1 MGCPRT
7 PACHVH
13 TATDCTHRKLTMRI
27 LVVEDEPNV
36 LAFVEQGLKEEGYVV
51 DTATDGEL
59 ALDFAQTYPYDIII
73 LDVLLPKIDGRQ
85 VAQTLRGR
93 GLSTPIIMLTALDDI
108 DDKIAG
114 LDSGANDYLPKPFVF
129 RELLARI
136 RAQTRNYQQPAAANQ
151 LQLGD
156 LTLDRLTRRVERNGQ
171 EITLTAKEFSLLEFF
186 LRHPDQVLSR
196 TQLGEHVWG
205 QDFYNQSNVVDV
217 YVGYLRRKIDDG
229 HPVPLLQTVRGAGYK
244 ISNRE

>member
-1 MGCPRT
+1 
-7 PACHVH
+7 
-13 TATDCTHRKLTMRI
+13 MRI

-36 LAFVEQGLKEEGYVV
+36 LAFVEQGLKEEGYAV
-51 DTATDGEL
+51 DVATDGEL
-59 ALDFAQTYPYDIII
+59 ALDFAQTYPYDLII
-73 LDVLLPKIDGRQ
+73 LDVLLPKIDGRHIT
-85 VAQTLRGR
+85 QTLRGC

-108 DDKIAG
+108 DDKVAG

-136 RAQTRNYQQPAAANQ
+136 RAHTRNYQQPASTNQ
-151 LQLGD
+151 LQLAD
-156 LTLDRLTRRVERNGQ
+156 LTLNRLTRYVERGDQ
-171 EITLTAKEFSLLEFF
+171 EIILTAKEFSLLEFF
-186 LRHPDQVLSR
+186 MLHPNQVLSR

-244 ISNRE
+244 LSNRE